1 MNMFRF
7 LIVVI
12 SGIGGMFGMQGCSAE
27 GPQPIHYG
35 KESCAHCRMTI
46 SDARFGSQLVTT
58 KGRTY
63 NFDDVQ
69 CLLSF
74 VEEGGV
80 ARAEVAHCYLSDYA
94 DGGKLVPAD
103 SLLLL
108 KSESLK
114 SPMRGDIAAFL
125 SVEALEEVREVH
137 GGERMTWKDLWK

>member
-1 MNMFRF
+1 MRTLRF
-7 LIVVI
+7 LITMI
-12 SGIGGMFGMQGCSAE
+12 LIAGAMLGIQGCSAE

-80 ARAEVAHCYLSDYA
+80 ARSEVAHCYLSDYA
-94 DGGKLVPAD
+94 NGGKLLPAD

-114 SPMRGDIAAFL
+114 SPMRGDIAAFT
-125 SVEALEEVREVH
+125 SEAALEAVREVH
-137 GGERMTWKDLWK
+137 GGEHLTWTDLWK